1 MKLVIVRHGETEW
14 NVQHRAMGQLDSPL
28 TPKGIQQARA
38 IGNRLHRLKFTS
50 LYSSDL
56 GRAVQ
61 TANIIAEICAKKII
75 FDPELREWNMGI
87 FQGLTVSEM
96 HEKFPQER
104 QDYEQIG
111 DEYIIPEGESLDQC
125 RDRGFRILNAI
136 VKRHS
141 NENLHENLAETG
153 DETVVVVTHGCVL
166 MGFFEMVLDLRSG
179 NTWRFKLDNANF
191 CAFEYAN
198 ERWSL
203 VVWNDVSHLDTM
215 ILNINSF

>member
-14 NVQHRAMGQLDSPL
+14 NTQHKVMGQLDSPL
-28 TPKGIQQARA
+28 TLKGVQQAKA
-38 IGNRLHRLKFTS
+38 IADRLLRLNFTS

-75 FDPELREWNMGI
+75 FDAELREWNMGV

-111 DEYIIPEGESLDQC
+111 DEYIIPKGESLTQC
-125 RDRGFRILNAI
+125 RARGFRILNAI
-136 VKRHS
+136 AERHS
-141 NENLHENLAETG
+141 DEN
-153 DETVVVVTHGCVL
+153 VVVVTHGCVL

-191 CAFEYAN
+191 CTFEYVK

-203 VVWNDVSHLDTM
+203 VVWNDVSHLEM
-215 ILNINSF
+215 IEPCIV

>member
-1 MKLVIVRHGETEW
+1 MKLVIVRHGETES
-14 NVQHRAMGQLDSPL
+14 NVQHKVMGQLDSPL
-28 TPKGIQQARA
+28 TAKGIQQAKA
-38 IGNRLHRLKFTS
+38 IADRLLRLKFTS

-61 TANIIAEICAKKII
+61 TANIIAEICGKKII
-75 FDPELREWNMGI
+75 FDAELREWNMGI

-111 DEYIIPEGESLDQC
+111 DEYIIPKGESLTQC
-125 RDRGFRILNAI
+125 RARGFRILNAI
-136 VKRHS
+136 AERHS
-141 NENLHENLAETG
+141 DEN
-153 DETVVVVTHGCVL
+153 VVVVTHGCVL

-191 CAFEYAN
+191 CTFEYVK

-203 VVWNDVSHLDTM
+203 VVWNDVSHLEM
-215 ILNINSF
+215 IEPCIV

>member
-14 NVQHRAMGQLDSPL
+14 NVQHKVMGQLDSPL
-28 TPKGIQQARA
+28 TLKGVQQAKA
-38 IGNRLHRLKFTS
+38 IADRLLRLNFTS

-87 FQGLTVSEM
+87 FQGLNVAEM

-111 DEYIIPEGESLDQC
+111 DEYIIPEGESLAQC
-125 RDRGFRILNAI
+125 RARGFRILNAI
-136 VKRHS
+136 AEKHS
-141 NENLHENLAETG
+141 NQNLDETG

-203 VVWNDVSHLDTM
+203 IVWNDVSHLETM
-215 ILNINSF
+215 EPRIV